1 MSIRAD
7 ELETRFSLD
16 GTTFSLL
23 GGERAITTAARDMS
37 VTRADLPSR
46 WEERPVKV
54 MDQPKFGQ
62 RDYAAAKFLMRDDE
76 VEKAALT
83 FETVVYS
90 DQRTAAAVLMG
101 TLSKMGFLQLSK
113 VDVGDAGAMI
123 EIQGRAGRTMKA
135 IAFVERNVFGLVMLS
150 CMPDC
155 SASDSW
161 LISMARL
168 MASRMH

>member
-1 MSIRAD
+1 
-7 ELETRFSLD
+7 
-16 GTTFSLL
+16 
-23 GGERAITTAARDMS
+23 
-37 VTRADLPSR
+37 
-46 WEERPVKV
+46 

-62 RDYAAAKFLMRDDE
+62 RDYAAAKFLMRDNE

-83 FETVVYS
+83 FETVVYN

-123 EIQGRAGRTMKA
+123 EVQGRAGRTMKA

-150 CMPDC
+150 CVPDS